1 MSDLFGAPP
10 APAPAPPP
18 ARRARAP
25 RAKAPPAPAA
35 AAPQESRPTEELQ
48 ATQVVQAEP
57 PIRQPPRLYGL
68 VTLHDGRQVDSA
80 SEEWRRETL
89 ARHLLTLA
97 PPERDD
103 WLAGWPAD
111 AAVEMRL
118 LIGALRATDRGGR

>member
-25 RAKAPPAPAA
+25 RAKETPAPAA
-35 AAPQESRPTEELQ
+35 PAQDSRPAAEL
-48 ATQVVQAEP
+48 QVVQAEP
-57 PIRQPPRLYGL
+57 PPAAPRAPRGQL
-68 VTLHDGRQVDSA
+68 VTLHDGRQVNSA

-97 PPERDD
+97 SPERDD
-103 WLAGWPAD
+103 WLADWPAE

-118 LIGALRATDRGGR
+118 LMGALRATDRGGM

>member
-10 APAPAPPP
+10 PAAQPAPC
-18 ARRARAP
+18 RR
-25 RAKAPPAPAA
+25 KAA
-35 AAPQESRPTEELQ
+35 AAQPASSPAAEPQVMQ
-48 ATQVVQAEP
+48 VVQVVQADP
-57 PIRQPPRLYGL
+57 PVPTPQIEEINIQGRGRL

-103 WLAGWPAD
+103 WMAGWPAE
-111 AAVEMRL
+111 AATEMRL
-118 LIGALRATDRGGR
+118 LMRAMRAMAPGDS